1 MRCSLLLSSHSV
13 AIVFLTIVNTS
24 FSSPTNRDPHKSSI
38 SPHNIPPASLDIPD
52 PQAIARSSHASHD
65 RHLRHKRA
73 MLTPSNH
80 PSPYL
85 LQRHDH
91 IMDRLQL
98 HTKHSSLAERGL
110 VRDLAVLGFKLI
122 WEHADVVVS
131 STLAYYRTTEFYKN
145 LTIILG
151 PEFELGPDR
160 SFVVAYGVFRLI
172 FEPAA
177 DAVTTIY
184 GEIFR
189 DIRDGYGPFM
199 AGIGPFMAGFA
210 EVMLGLMESVIF
222 VTFRVLVWS
231 VTTAWWITMIIVD
244 RGDIPEVI
252 TPP

>member
-1 MRCSLLLSSHSV
+1 MRCSSLHLV
-13 AIVFLTIVNTS
+13 AIVFLTIVNIS
-24 FSSPTNRDPHKSSI
+24 FSSPTNHDPHKSSI
-38 SPHNIPPASLDIPD
+38 SPHSISPASLDIPE
-52 PQAIARSSHASHD
+52 PKAIARSSPASHD

-98 HTKHSSLAERGL
+98 HTQHSSLAERGL
-110 VRDLAVLGFKLI
+110 VRDLAVLGFQLI

-145 LTIILG
+145 MTIIAG
-151 PEFELGPDR
+151 GEFEYGPTTQN
-160 SFVVAYGVFRLI
+160 FMITYGVFRLT
-172 FEPAA
+172 FEPTAE
-177 DAVTTIY
+177 AVTGIAN
-184 GEIFR
+184 EIARAFP
-189 DIRDGYGPFM
+189 D
-199 AGIGPFMAGFA
+199 GIGPFVAGFA
-210 EVMLGLMESVIF
+210 EVMLGLMVAVIF

-244 RGDIPEVI
+244 GGDIPEVI